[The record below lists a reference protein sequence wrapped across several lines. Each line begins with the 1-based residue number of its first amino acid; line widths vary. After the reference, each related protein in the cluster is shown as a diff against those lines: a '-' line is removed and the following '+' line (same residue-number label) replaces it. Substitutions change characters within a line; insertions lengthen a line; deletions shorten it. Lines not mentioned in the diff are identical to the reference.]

1 MRQEL
6 WVRPETAATK
16 IAPSTKR
23 RMARPAARPANTRRY
38 NRVRPKRS
46 GLSQIYTHVLDE
58 RMKAMVRDLHPLS
71 GE

>member
-1 MRQEL
+1 MRQDL

-16 IAPSTKR
+16 IAPSTQP
-23 RMARPAARPANTRRY
+23 RMARPANTRRC

-58 RMKAMVRDLHPLS
+58 RMKAMVRDLHPLI